1 MARLT
6 SCLALMIVL
15 AVGCSTERPAP
26 VDETPRPAATP
37 PVMAVRESYRVLETL
52 PHDVGAFTQGL
63 VVHNGLFIESTGQ
76 NGQSTIRHVAIA
88 TGKVRRMERLEERYF
103 GEGMT
108 VLGGKAYMLTW
119 LTQTG
124 FVFDVNTLKQLSVF
138 TYQGEG
144 WGLTNDGTNLI
155 MSNGTNMLVVIDP
168 TTNRVVRT
176 VNVTLDGRPLPYLNE
191 LEWIEGQIWANIWR
205 TNDIVRIDP
214 TTGHVIGVIDCT
226 GILPQSA
233 MTDATDV
240 MNGIAYDS
248 TSKAIY
254 VTGKNWPHVYRIE
267 AR

>member
-1 MARLT
+1 MARLIL
-6 SCLALMIVL
+6 SAASLIVL

-26 VDETPRPAATP
+26 VDEVPRPAAAP
-37 PVMAVRESYRVLETL
+37 ASVAVREGYRILETL

-63 VVHNGLFIESTGQ
+63 VVHDGMFVESTGQ
-76 NGQSTIRHVAIA
+76 NGQSGIRHVAIA
-88 TGKVRRMERLEERYF
+88 TGKVRRMERLDDRYF
-103 GEGMT
+103 GEGLT
-108 VLGGKAYMLTW
+108 VLDGKAYMLTW

-124 FVFDVNTLKQLSVF
+124 FVFDVKTLKQLSVF

-191 LEWIEGQIWANIWR
+191 LEWIDGQIWANVWR
-205 TNDIVRIDP
+205 TTDIVRIDP
-214 TTGHVIGVIDCT
+214 ATGHVLGVIDCT

-233 MTDATDV
+233 MTESTDV

-248 TSKAIY
+248 TSKAVY
-254 VTGKNWPHVYRIE
+254 VTGKNWPHIYRIE
-267 AR
+267 PR